1 MPNKLTLQIIAMK
14 KGHYLSS
21 LTSLRGLAA
30 ILVILLHINF
40 FCFAL
45 APWDSPFDHFI
56 QKGYLWVDFFFLLS
70 GFIMMHVYAESF
82 EKGIKE
88 NFFKFMRSRFAR
100 IYPLHIFSFLSMVA
114 FYFWYRANF
123 TLYPADYIHTFNAGA
138 IWTNLLLLQS
148 MGIEKN
154 LSWNSAS
161 WSISVEWWM
170 YVVFPFLLIP
180 FRKITDWKKIFIFFG
195 VIAGYMFIIYYLY
208 PLSAATN
215 GTLDPSIRYTLD
227 VTYDYGFVRCFFG
240 FLFGM
245 LIYELYRV
253 GWGQRYLHTNI
264 AWLLVM
270 AAVITIMTVSVPD
283 IFPIIVFAAVILV
296 SVYTEGIG
304 KYILNLK
311 PLIYLGDISYS
322 LYLMHLPIMYFL
334 FNYFKRFPNI
344 KLENLSWG
352 VAWIYALIYLAVV
365 ICISAL
371 TYRFIEVPM
380 RQKLNTPYV
389 KI

>member
-1 MPNKLTLQIIAMK
+1 MENKT
-14 KGHYLSS
+14 YLSS
-21 LTSLRGLAA
+21 LTSLRGIAA
-30 ILVILLHINF
+30 ILVILLHIDY

-45 APWDSPFDHFI
+45 APWDGSINHFI

-70 GFIMMHVYAESF
+70 GFIMMHVYSASF
-82 EKGIKE
+82 EESIKG
-88 NFFKFMRSRFAR
+88 NFWKFMRSRFAR
-100 IYPLHIFSFLSMVA
+100 IYPLHIFSFLCMVA
-114 FYFWYRANF
+114 FYFWYKANF
-123 TLYPADYIHTFNAGA
+123 TLYPADYTHTFNMSE
-138 IWTNLLLLQS
+138 IWTHILLLQS
-148 MGIEKN
+148 MGIN
-154 LSWNSAS
+154 PSLSWNSAS

-180 FRKITDWKKIFIFFG
+180 FRKITGWKKIFIFFG
-195 VIAGYMFIIYYLY
+195 VIIGYLFIIYYLQ
-208 PLSAATN
+208 PLSAAIN
-215 GTLDPSIRYTLD
+215 GSFDPNTKATLD

-253 GWGQRYLHTNI
+253 RLGYRYLKTTL
-264 AWLLVM
+264 AWLL
-270 AAVITIMTVSVPD
+270 AITAIVIAMTLSASD
-283 IFPIIVFAAVILV
+283 FILIILFAAVILV

-334 FNYFKRFPNI
+334 FNYFKKSQHI
-344 KLENLSWG
+344 QLENLDWG
-352 VAWIYALIYLAVV
+352 TTWFYTVMYLIIV
-365 ICISAL
+365 ICISSL

-380 RQKLNTPYV
+380 RQKLGKPSQ
-389 KI
+389 KA

>member
-1 MPNKLTLQIIAMK
+1 MK
-14 KGHYLSS
+14 KRDYLSS

-30 ILVILLHINF
+30 LLVILLHVNI

-70 GFIMMHVYAESF
+70 GFIMMHVYSESF
-82 EKGIKE
+82 GKSIKG
-88 NFFKFMRSRFAR
+88 NFKKFMRSRFAR
-100 IYPLHIFSFLSMVA
+100 IYPLHLFSFLCMVA

-123 TLYPADYIHTFNAGA
+123 TLYPADYIHTFNVQT
-138 IWTNLLLLQS
+138 IWTNLLLLHS
-148 MGIEKN
+148 MDFHN
-154 LSWNSAS
+154 TLSWNSAS

-195 VIAGYMFIIYYLY
+195 VIAGYLFIIYYLY
-208 PLSAATN
+208 PLSAITN
-215 GTLDPSIRYTLD
+215 GTLDPSVKYNLD

-245 LIYELYRV
+245 LLYELYRV
-253 GWGQRYLHTNI
+253 GWGRRYLSKNS
-264 AWLLVM
+264 AWLLTM
-270 AAVITIMTVSVPD
+270 ALIVIVMTVSMPD
-283 IFPIIVFAAVILV
+283 FIPIIAFAAIILV

-304 KYILNLK
+304 KHILNLK

-322 LYLMHLPIMYFL
+322 LYLMHLPIMFFL
-334 FNYFKRFPNI
+334 FNYLKRFPQI
-344 KLENLSWG
+344 KLENLDWKT
-352 VAWIYALIYLAVV
+352 AWLYTFIYLAIV
-365 ICISAL
+365 IFISTL
-371 TYRFIEVPM
+371 TYHLIEVPM
-380 RQKLNTPYV
+380 RL
-389 KI
+389 KINRPSDKT